1 MGVSCSWWR
10 EMPVSGSEIVRGPG
24 GGKDWTVPLSTVRE
38 GDGSPFLSRRGL
50 FLVRGDVPGD
60 KVSDELK
67 GESLV
72 TSSRSSCTLVIFF
85 ANILLLTGLTKVEV
99 QLDPALIPFLSAN
112 IARCRTSWILKR
124 GDPEGT
130 RIAANFSGVSGT

>member
-72 TSSRSSCTLVIFF
+72 TSSRSSCRQVRRGGEEGEGKGEGGEGRGRGRRGEGERGGGEGGEGRGRERKGGKGEGML
-85 ANILLLTGLTKVEV
+85 E
-99 QLDPALIPFLSAN
+99 PIPN
-112 IARCRTSWILKR
+112 
-124 GDPEGT
+124 
-130 RIAANFSGVSGT
+130 